1 MANNNEQRSLAAGR
15 ERGFSL
21 VELLVSVAIST
32 VILGTTIAA
41 MLNAVRANDTAVLV
55 TNMNNNLRTAMD
67 LVTRDLLQVGQGL
80 PTGRVV
86 SIPNGPGATAVRR
99 PGPPN
104 TNLTWALGTTDLS
117 AVTPGP
123 GLGPVINN
131 VATDIFTTL
140 AVDSAFERVPLLRIQ
155 TTSARIQGCPCP
167 TSNPPGP
174 GANLTNGDADDI
186 NVGDLIMFAKGAVTT
201 LVQVTAVNGQDLTFA
216 AGDSLNLNQN
226 LPFNAALLPG
236 GTATGTMA
244 EVIGTDPTNLPNGTE
259 NLASVAAYRVRMI
272 TYYVDATT
280 DPLRPRLVRRMGNGH
295 PTNFNNALGTAVAFD
310 IEGFTISYDLADGVN
325 NPANVRFEGADLLD
339 PGTCDPGPCSAN
351 NIRKV
356 NAVLSG
362 RSRRALSN
370 TGLFFRNSLSSQVSL
385 RSLAFVDRYR

>member
-1 MANNNEQRSLAAGR
+1 MANNDAQRSLAAGR

-21 VELLVSVAIST
+21 VELLMSVAIST

-55 TNMNNNLRTAMD
+55 TGMNNNLRTAMD

-80 PTGRVV
+80 PTGRIV

-99 PGPPN
+99 PGPPD
-104 TNLTWALGTTDLS
+104 TNLTWALGTPDLS

-131 VATDIFTTL
+131 VPTDMITTL

-155 TTSARIQGCPCP
+155 TTTARIQGCPCP
-167 TSNPPGP
+167 TSNPAGP

-244 EVIGTDPTNLPNGTE
+244 EVIGTEPTNLPNGTE

-280 DPLRPRLVRRMGNGH
+280 DPLRPRLVRRMGNGD
-295 PTNFNNALGTAVAFD
+295 PTTFNNGLGTAVAFD
-310 IEGFTISYDLADGVN
+310 IEGFTISYDLADGTN
-325 NPANVRFEGADLLD
+325 NPAGVRFEPADLAA
-339 PGTCDPGPCSAN
+339 CDPAPCSPN
-351 NIRKV
+351 SIRKV
-356 NAVLSG
+356 NAVLAG
-362 RSRRALSN
+362 RSRRALTN
-370 TGLFFRNSLSSQVSL
+370 TGTFFRNSLSSQVSL

>member
-1 MANNNEQRSLAAGR
+1 MANNNAKRSLAAGR

-21 VELLVSVAIST
+21 VELLISVAIST

-80 PTGRVV
+80 PTGRIV

-99 PGPPN
+99 PGPPG

-117 AVTPGP
+117 AVSPGP

-131 VATDIFTTL
+131 VPTDMITTL

-167 TSNPPGP
+167 TSTPPGP

-186 NVGDLIMFAKGAVTT
+186 NVGDLIMFA
-201 LVQVTAVNGQDLTFA
+201 TFGG
-216 AGDSLNLNQN
+216 GDSLNLNQD

-244 EVIGTDPTNLPNGTE
+244 EVIGTEPTNLPNGTE
-259 NLASVAAYRVRMI
+259 NLNSVAAYRVRMI

-280 DPLRPRLVRRMGNGH
+280 DPLRPRLVRRMGNGD
-295 PTNFNNALGTAVAFD
+295 PITYNNALGTAVAFD

-325 NPANVRFEGADLLD
+325 NPAGVRFEPADL
-339 PGTCDPGPCSAN
+339 GACDPAPCSPN

-356 NAVLSG
+356 NAILAG
-362 RSRRALSN
+362 RSRRALTN
-370 TGLFFRNSLSSQVSL
+370 TGMFFRNSLSSQVSL